1 MIIIKVETR
10 EAQHNILK
18 KEKEKEK
25 EKENIKKQ
33 SLNTEHFY
41 CNPKG
46 CGFDFFCFV
55 LFCFVL
61 FLLFQTQIS
70 PELTNRF

>member
-1 MIIIKVETR
+1 MFIKSTKSAEPFYFTELRKKKRLIIKVETR

-33 SLNTEHFY
+33 SLNTEQF
-41 CNPKG
+41 
-46 CGFDFFCFV
+46 
-55 LFCFVL
+55 
-61 FLLFQTQIS
+61 
-70 PELTNRF
+70 